1 MRFLLFNLAVGAAIF
16 YLLTG
21 DPGATARQAGLPE
34 SAVTAIDTLGDKAR
48 QAVVQTV
55 AEAVTPEAEAPVP
68 EAQPAAAPKAEA
80 APAKP
85 KAAQSPPPVTAA
97 ATPPS
102 TAPAEF
108 VPTRPVHAAPAPKAN
123 PAAEAPSGPLADASP
138 ALAQRR
144 AEVLGNKAPAG
155 KFEIKSGERL
165 MSARDRYLELNKLVD
180 DMELVYFNSLGN

>member
-21 DPGATARQAGLPE
+21 DPGATAHQAGLPE
-34 SAVTAIDTLGDKAR
+34 SAVTAIDTLGDQAR

-55 AEAVTPEAEAPVP
+55 AKAVTPEPKEQAPAP
-68 EAQPAAAPKAEA
+68 EPQPAAAPKAAA
-80 APAKP
+80 APVKP
-85 KAAQSPPPVTAA
+85 KEAQSPPPATAA
-97 ATPPS
+97 ATR
-102 TAPAEF
+102 PAAF
-108 VPTRPVHAAPAPKAN
+108 VPTRPVHATPAPKAD

-144 AEVLGNKAPAG
+144 AEVLGNPAPAG